1 MIRHLK
7 IAGNIRLY
15 EYETDIVR
23 RRKYGDVLVQFNLSM
38 LAFEIHI
45 NDREP
50 LVVAAENLAVISLSY
65 GVGVKNPDYILVA
78 GADDSFYY
86 TWFDDKVRAG
96 DNVFVRVVNV
106 TKSNVSYPQ
115 TATERNRDQM
125 KQEFER
131 LKQELKDKHLL

>member
-1 MIRHLK
+1 
-7 IAGNIRLY
+7 
-15 EYETDIVR
+15 
-23 RRKYGDVLVQFNLSM
+23 M

-50 LVVAAENLAVISLSY
+50 LVVAAENLAFISLSY

-96 DNVFVRVVNV
+96 DNVSVRVVNV

-115 TATERNRDQM
+115 TATERNCEQM
-125 KQEFER
+125 KQVFER